1 MYIFDTDSL
10 SDIVKSRPSPRFL
23 KNLKGLPSEF
33 QYPTSINV
41 AEIYYG
47 AFRSTK
53 TEKILRAFEEMVFP
67 NVTVLPFDEEIA
79 QVYGQLKAKLEKRGI
94 TKSEPDLRIASIA
107 LQHKFTLVSGNIRH
121 FKDIPRLKIENW
133 LEQKNHIILSFS
145 SYETF

>member
-10 SDIVKSRPSPRFL
+10 SNIVKSRPSPRLL

-33 QYPTSINV
+33 QYTTSINV

-47 AFRSTK
+47 AYGSPK
-53 TEKILRAFEEMVFP
+53 KEKIFRAFEEKVFP
-67 NVTVLPFDEEIA
+67 NVTILPFDEDSA
-79 QVYGQLKAKLEKRGI
+79 RVYGQLKAKLEKKGI

-107 LQHKFTLVSGNIRH
+107 FQHKFILVSGNVRH

-133 LEQKNHIILSFS
+133 LE
-145 SYETF
+145 

>member
-10 SDIVKSRPSPRFL
+10 SNIVKSRPSPRLL

-33 QYPTSINV
+33 QHTTSINV

-53 TEKILRAFEEMVFP
+53 REKLLRAFEEKVFP
-67 NVTVLPFDEEIA
+67 NITILPFDEDSA
-79 QVYGQLKAKLEKRGI
+79 RVYGQLKAKLEKKGI
-94 TKSEPDLRIASIA
+94 TKSEPDLRIASVA
-107 LQHKFTLVSGNIRH
+107 LQHKFILVSGNVRH

-133 LEQKNHIILSFS
+133 LE
-145 SYETF
+145 